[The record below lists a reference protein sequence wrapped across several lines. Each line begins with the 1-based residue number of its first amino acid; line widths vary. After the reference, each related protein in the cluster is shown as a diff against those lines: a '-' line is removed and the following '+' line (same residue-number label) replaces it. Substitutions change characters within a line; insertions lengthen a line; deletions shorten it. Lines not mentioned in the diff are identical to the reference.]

1 MAKETA
7 DRLSR
12 REREIMDAVFAL
24 GNRAVAE
31 EIRDR
36 LSQPPSLSA
45 VRVMLARLEAKGQL
59 QHKQIDARNVYSA
72 TTSPAAAR
80 QAALRRYVRTFFAGS
95 LRDMMAALVR
105 DEAWTDEDLR
115 SLRGEI
121 DRARK
126 QRKGTPS

>member
-24 GNRAVAE
+24 GNHAWAE

-36 LSQPPSLSA
+36 LSQPPGLSA
-45 VRVMLARLEAKGQL
+45 VRVMLVRLEAKGHL

-72 TTSPAAAR
+72 TTSPTVAR
-80 QAALRRYVRTFFAGS
+80 QAALRRFVHTFFAGS
-95 LRDMMAALVR
+95 LRDLTAALVR

-126 QRKGTPS
+126 QRKQP